1 MIISYDN
8 NWYPINIIGFLS
20 AISATFFLPEKI
32 QFHADISQKVSYTV
46 PFFWGLYL
54 FIKRFF
60 SLQWRLKMQRKE
72 HNLRAGD
79 LRVHRISCMRN
90 DSLRTLDNNSK
101 TYFWLRCH
109 PFPIQPWNA
118 KFAYACVCV
127 CACVRACVFVRGTDG
142 SYFSMTMDQEFELFE
157 YYISRM
163 RFSLHKNIRHKKWLF
178 LHNKIGP
185 CIHFF
190 KTLVIKIW

>member
-1 MIISYDN
+1 
-8 NWYPINIIGFLS
+8 LV
-20 AISATFFLPEKI
+20 E
-32 QFHADISQKVSYTV
+32 VSSFPYST
-46 PFFWGLYL
+46 L
-54 FIKRFF
+54 KR
-60 SLQWRLKMQRKE
+60 E
-72 HNLRAGD
+72 V
-79 LRVHRISCMRN
+79 RV
-90 DSLRTLDNNSK
+90 
-101 TYFWLRCH
+101 
-109 PFPIQPWNA
+109 
-118 KFAYACVCV
+118 CVCV

-190 KTLVIKIW
+190 KTTRHKNMVKCTALFFFTLFARVVVRVCVYECMLQSKWSYITVKRLMLSCFVLTLGCTAQIKTKTITIYFCMAKVFARVIFCRLIFLYIHTFDL